1 MIKIPKE
8 KKKLIF
14 DSLLVLMV
22 LVAVAAVSFLLLYAF
37 DVIYFDEGIAF
48 NAELFSAF
56 KNAWYGWIVFMLFQA
71 IITMFLCIVPG
82 ISMALIVLCR
92 YRTDPGN
99 PSDISLSSL

>member
-56 KNAWYGWIVFMLFQA
+56 KNAWYGWIVFMLFQMLQYTNMLLRLELQQLR
-71 IITMFLCIVPG
+71 IIRMEL
-82 ISMALIVLCR
+82 LQL
-92 YRTDPGN
+92 
-99 PSDISLSSL
+99 